1 MVTKEQVEH
10 IAKLVRI
17 DITPDETKKFQ
28 KEFSDILEK
37 FEVISEVN
45 VAKVVPMTHS
55 VTALNAT
62 REDVAIPENSRVVRK
77 LVSLFPDVSNHLL
90 KVHAILTQKDV

>member
-1 MVTKEQVEH
+1 MVTREEVEH

-28 KEFSDILEK
+28 KEFSSILEQ
-37 FEVISEVN
+37 FEVISEAN
-45 VAKVVPMTHS
+45 VAKVTPMTHS
-55 VTALNAT
+55 VTTLNAT
-62 REDVAIPENSRVVRK
+62 REDVGSPESSRVVRK
-77 LVSLFPDVSNHLL
+77 LVSLFPDMSARLL